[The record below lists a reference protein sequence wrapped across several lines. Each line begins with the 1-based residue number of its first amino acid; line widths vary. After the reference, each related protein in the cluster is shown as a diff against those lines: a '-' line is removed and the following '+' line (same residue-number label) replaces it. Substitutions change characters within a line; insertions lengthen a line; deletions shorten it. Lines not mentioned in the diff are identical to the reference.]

1 MTVELV
7 RGSSRVRG
15 MTIASLLIGLTVL
28 AWLPFLF
35 GSYRV
40 FQFTLVLIWAIA
52 VMGLNLLVGYNGQ
65 ISIGHNAFF
74 AVGAY
79 TAAILIT
86 RYDLHLV
93 LCLLAAA
100 AVTFV
105 VGILIGI
112 PALRLQGLHLA
123 IITLALAMA
132 TTAVLQ
138 RFNGLTGGATGLST
152 PRIKP
157 PSWLPIEDEQYIYL
171 IALVVAVVMYVIAR
185 NITTSSFGRTIVAI
199 KDNPLAAAAMGIDA
213 RVFKVLTFAV
223 SGMFAGVAGVL
234 YVVAIR
240 YVSPEAFPLLLS
252 VTFLAAIAVGGLG
265 TITGAVVGAVFIQFV
280 PQFASSIHESLA
292 TLLYGVVLIVVMVL
306 MPTGIVG
313 ALRKLIGRFVK
324 VVDPPHRGTPAAAA
338 PDSPLSSPTA
348 SHRLDPSS
356 TNHLTLEEQYR

>member
-1 MTVELV
+1 MSLTII
-7 RGSSRVRG
+7 RGSTRHR
-15 MTIASLLIGLTVL
+15 TILGILTLACAAILIQ
-28 AWLPFLF
+28 LPFQY
-35 GSYRV
+35 GPYRV
-40 FQFTLVLIWAIA
+40 YQFTLVLIYAVA

-79 TAAILIT
+79 TAAILMT
-86 RYDLHLV
+86 RYDLHLI

-100 AVTFV
+100 AVSFV

-138 RFNGLTGGATGLST
+138 RFDGLTGGATGLST
-152 PRIKP
+152 PRIEP
-157 PSWLPIEDEQYIYL
+157 PSWLPIEVEQYIYL

-199 KDNPLAAAAMGIDA
+199 KDNPLAAAAMGIDG

-280 PQFASSIHESLA
+280 PQFASSVHESLA
-292 TLLYGVVLIVVMVL
+292 TLLYGVVLILVMVL

-313 ALRKLIGRFVK
+313 AVRRLVSRFIK
-324 VVDPPHRGTPAAAA
+324 VVDPPRS
-338 PDSPLSSPTA
+338 SPLAPVPSAASS
-348 SHRLDPSS
+348 HHLDASS
-356 TNHLTLEEQYR
+356 TSQFTPKEQYR